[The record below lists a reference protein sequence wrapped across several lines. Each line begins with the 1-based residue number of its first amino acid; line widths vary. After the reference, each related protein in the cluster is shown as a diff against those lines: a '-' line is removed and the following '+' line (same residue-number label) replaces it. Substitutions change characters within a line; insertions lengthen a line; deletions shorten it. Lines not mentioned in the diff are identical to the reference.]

1 MLLSHTD
8 LTDENDEIIF
18 IKGGELINEATE
30 TLERKDILIVN
41 GVIADIVL
49 PGMDVPPCAN
59 VVNAENRIL
68 HAGLINSHTHGHGN
82 LSRGMGDRWTL
93 ELLLTAGPWMSGH
106 RTDGDKYLTTLIG
119 AAEML
124 LKGCTACYDLTY
136 EFPCPSESGLE
147 AAKKAY
153 QDAGMRAVIAPMMAD
168 LSFFEAIPGLIQAL
182 PEHYQSQVSA
192 LRLAPAK
199 KTFEALNGVLKSWGD
214 GGQNEI
220 KIALAP
226 TIPHHCSDEFLL
238 TCKDIA
244 EEYGLPVHS
253 HVAESKIQAVTGMN
267 RYGRTLTQHLD
278 RLGLINAGFT
288 VAHGVW
294 LDDDDMHILGR
305 HGASVAHN
313 PGSNMILGSG
323 LADVRSMLN
332 SHINVGIGTD
342 GSNCSDNQ
350 NMYEAMRMASMV
362 SNVRTPEW
370 YSWLTPGEIFKS
382 ATEGSA
388 RALGLAGKTGKLEKG
403 HYADIVFLDR
413 NSINL
418 IPVNNIIHS
427 LIRTEDGRSVC
438 DVMVGGKFA
447 VKNRE
452 LVNIDIKKLRL
463 QAENAVERLD
473 KLNYNN
479 GVLFRGIERLVGE
492 FCVGL
497 AKKDYPIHRYGSCAH
512 HHHHDHDCKR

>member
-1 MLLSHTD
+1 M
-8 LTDENDEIIF
+8 IF
-18 IKGGELINEATE
+18 IKGGELLNVE
-30 TLERKDILIVN
+30 TGELERKDILIID
-41 GVIADIVL
+41 GIIANIVL
-49 PGMDVPPCAN
+49 PGMDVPPQARI
-59 VVNAENRIL
+59 VPAENRIL

-106 RTDGDKYLTTLIG
+106 RTNSDKYLTTLIG

-136 EFPCPSESGLE
+136 EFPCPSEDGLE
-147 AAKKAY
+147 ASKKAY
-153 QDAGMRAVIAPMMAD
+153 KDAGMRAVIAPMIAD

-182 PEHYQSQVSA
+182 PQAYQSQVSA
-192 LRLAPAK
+192 LRLAPGEQ
-199 KTFEALNGVLKSWGD
+199 TFAALGRVLKSWGD
-214 GGQNEI
+214 GHADGI

-226 TIPHHCSDEFLL
+226 TIPHHCSDEFLMA
-238 TCKDIA
+238 CKQIA
-244 EEYGLPVHS
+244 GEYGLPVHS
-253 HVAESKIQAVTGMN
+253 HVAESKIQAVTGMKK
-267 RYGRTLTQHLD
+267 YAGTLTQHLE
-278 RLGLINAGFT
+278 RLGLISADFT

-294 LDDDDMHILGR
+294 LDDGDMQILGR

-323 LADVRSMLN
+323 LADVRAMLN
-332 SHINVGIGTD
+332 AQINVGIGTD

-370 YSWLTPGEIFKS
+370 YNWLTPGEIFKA
-382 ATEGSA
+382 ATVGSA
-388 RALGLAGKTGKLEKG
+388 KALGLEKKIGKLAEG
-403 HYADIVFLDR
+403 YYADIVFLDK

-418 IPVNNIIHS
+418 IPINNIINS
-427 LIRTEDGRSVC
+427 LVRTEDGRSVC
-438 DVMVGGKFA
+438 DVMVGGKFV
-447 VKNRE
+447 VKNKE
-452 LVNIDIKKLRL
+452 LVNIDINKLRL

-473 KLNYNN
+473 KLNNKN
-479 GVLFRGIERLVGE
+479 ELLFREIERLVGE

-497 AKKDYPIHRYGSCAH
+497 AKKDYHIHRYGSCEH
-512 HHHHDHDCKR
+512 HGCNRIQE